1 MKMDIIEEAE
11 KILQRKQQSI
21 FVWENPEDHD
31 ILVTG
36 IYFTEDDFRIEYIG
50 K

>member
-1 MKMDIIEEAE
+1 MKMNIIEGAE
-11 KILQRKQQSI
+11 KILQRKQLPI
-21 FVWENPEDHD
+21 FAWENPEDHD

-36 IYFTEDDFRIEYIG
+36 IYFTEDNFRIEYVG